1 MTTTAQRVFDI
12 AMGLID
18 EVSESGQTVNA
29 DTAEYRNRTLLILN
43 ALRGECY
50 PYSDNYEEDEEG
62 KRPVCPVIL
71 SMEDEIALDD
81 VICQTVLPYGLAAQ
95 LLLDENPTSA
105 SFYQQRYEE
114 LLKEVG
120 KSRYGRSMAIEDV
133 YGTAFE
139 YTEFARWG

>member
-18 EVSESGQTVNA
+18 EVSEGGQTVNA
-29 DTAEYRNRTLLILN
+29 DTTEYRNRTLLILN

-62 KRPVCPVIL
+62 KRPVCPVIMD
-71 SMEDEIALDD
+71 MEDEIALDD

-95 LLLDENPTSA
+95 LLLDENPASA

-114 LLKEVG
+114 LLQRAG
-120 KSRYGRSMAIEDV
+120 KQRYGGSMAIEDV

>member
-1 MTTTAQRVFDI
+1 MTTAQYVFDI

-29 DTAEYRNRTLLILN
+29 DTTEYKNRTVLILN

-50 PYSDNYEEDEEG
+50 PYSDTYGEAEEG
-62 KRPVCPVIL
+62 KRPVCPIIE
-71 SMEDEIALDD
+71 SMDSTIALDD

-95 LLLDENPTSA
+95 LLLDENPTAA

-114 LLKEVG
+114 LLKETG
-120 KSRYGRSMAIEDV
+120 EQRYGVSQSIEDV
-133 YGTAFE
+133 YGFSFE
-139 YTEFARWG
+139 HNEFARW